1 MKYISLLLMLF
12 IVIVFN
18 ACDNLGEGRKYYNY
32 TFNLA
37 SRIVKHDDKLYF
49 RYYENNK
56 DQPFNKTNTSLLYE
70 FNDQNKS
77 WNQIASKNDTNVSIL
92 NDYNMSKIQNLYKP
106 FDILEKN
113 IIAINTTQYIVFNE
127 NKATI
132 KDIDTNE
139 TVENITL
146 PSANEVANNL
156 SISIVN
162 GVYKVE
168 YKPFIETQY
177 VWNKKRY
184 IMFFA
189 TNKERIYSGGDGF
202 YDTYTAY
209 YISILND
216 NNSWEYELLDT
227 KYNYYIDEYDIRNI
241 GDHTYLSFDGKA
253 NIYYQDGKYITLN
266 DNKISIKKLF
276 GQLYN
281 KEFENTIHSIYNFGG
296 MEIYNGNHGVYT
308 FDEKGNMH
316 LFYNKKEDIKNGN
329 YEYFWYGYFEKENP
343 NTPLYEQKISWK

>member
-1 MKYISLLLMLF
+1 MRYISLLLMLF

-18 ACDNLGEGRKYYNY
+18 ACDNLDEGRKFYNY

-37 SRIVKHDDKLYF
+37 SQIVKYDDKLYF

-56 DQPFNKTNTSLLYE
+56 DQPFNETNTSLLYE

-77 WNQIASKNDTNVSIL
+77 WYQIASKNDTNVSIL
-92 NDYNMSKIQNLYKP
+92 NDYTMSKIQDLYNL
-106 FDILEKN
+106 FDEEN
-113 IIAINTTQYIVFNE
+113 IINTTQYIVFNE

-139 TVENITL
+139 TVESITL
-146 PSANEVANNL
+146 PSAYEVASNL
-156 SISIVN
+156 SLSIVN

-177 VWNKKRY
+177 VWSKKRY

-189 TNKERIYSGGDGF
+189 TNKERNYSGAGGY
-202 YDTYTAY
+202 YDRYTGY
-209 YISILND
+209 YISILKND

-227 KYNYYIDEYDIRNI
+227 KHNYNIDEHNI
-241 GDHTYLSFDGKA
+241 GGHTYLSFDGKA
-253 NIYYQDGKYITLN
+253 SIYYQDGKYITLN

-281 KEFENTIHSIYNFGG
+281 KEFENTIHSIYNFGS
-296 MEIYNGNHGVYT
+296 MEIYNGNHGTYT

-316 LFYNKKEDIKNGN
+316 LFYNKREDIINKN
-329 YEYFWYGYFEKENP
+329 YDYFWYAYFEKENP
-343 NTPLYEQKISWK
+343 STPLYEQKIPWK